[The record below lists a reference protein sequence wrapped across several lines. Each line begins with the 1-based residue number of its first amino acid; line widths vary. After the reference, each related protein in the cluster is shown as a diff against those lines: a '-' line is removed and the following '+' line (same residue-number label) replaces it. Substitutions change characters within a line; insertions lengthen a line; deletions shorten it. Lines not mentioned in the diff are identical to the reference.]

1 MRDNDVEN
9 EIERMSNNRK
19 EMIMEKGLMIDYETA
34 DRITLSSLKD
44 LRKYLKKE
52 LKEYRQ
58 GQWLH
63 PEDVVS
69 NAEIIAVLDIL
80 IPYFGGTND

>member
-1 MRDNDVEN
+1 MRDNDVKN

-19 EMIMEKGLMIDYETA
+19 EMIMEEGLMIDFETA
-34 DRITLSSLKD
+34 DRITLLT
-44 LRKYLKKE
+44 LINQRKYLKKE
-52 LKEYRQ
+52 LEDYRQ

-63 PEDVVS
+63 PEDFFR

-80 IPYFGGTND
+80 IPYYGGSND

>member
-1 MRDNDVEN
+1 MRDNDVEI

-34 DRITLSSLKD
+34 DRITLLN
-44 LRKYLKKE
+44 LINQRKYLKKE
-52 LKEYRQ
+52 LEDYRQ

-63 PEDVVS
+63 PYYLFR
-69 NAEIIAVLDIL
+69 NAEIITALDIL